1 MTSTFKRRS
10 LIKLGLILSF
20 VMAIFFISCGKDDAT
35 PPPTPVVKTTLQDSI
50 TVAQTLYAGTI
61 EGTKPGQYEV
71 GSRAALKTVLDAA
84 SAVFADANATQTAV
98 SNATAQ
104 LGAAIATYK
113 SHLIKEIADVNLIG
127 FWKMNGNADDSSGKG
142 NNGTLT
148 TGHAYYGAGLPTL
161 TADRFGQ
168 AGKAYHFDK
177 GGNIE
182 VPYNSSLKPSE
193 MSVSVWVKKEA
204 PASRTIATDTYTILS
219 LNRWNGY
226 KFQLQSANKFF
237 MTVKGV
243 NGAGDTAYLD
253 KDDEV
258 AVLDN
263 DVWYHGVTTF
273 KNGQMN
279 FYVNGD
285 LVKSW
290 TDDPTKITPVTLT
303 DPINFVIGQDLPTDK
318 YSTDV
323 NDGNHYVNYGGFWT
337 GDLDDI
343 MFYNVALDATQVKS
357 IYDNQKP

>member
-1 MTSTFKRRS
+1 MIMTLLKKRMKLFSLS
-10 LIKLGLILSF
+10 LIMSFLLGTLIL
-20 VMAIFFISCGKDDAT
+20 SCGKDST
-35 PPPTPVVKTTLQDSI
+35 PPPPPPDKTTLQARV
-50 TVAQTLYAGTI
+50 TAAQTLYDGSV
-61 EGTKPGQYEV
+61 EGTKPGQYEA
-71 GSRAALKTVLDAA
+71 GSKTAFNTVLTAA
-84 SAVFADANATQTAV
+84 KAVLADAGTTQTAV
-98 SNATAQ
+98 TNAAAQ
-104 LGAAIATYK
+104 LQAAMDTYAT
-113 SHLIKEIADVNLIG
+113 HLIKEIAEANLIG
-127 FWKMNGNADDSSGKG
+127 FWKMNGNAKDSSGKG
-142 NNGTLT
+142 NDGTLT
-148 TGHAYYGAGLPTL
+148 TGHIYYGAGLPTL
-161 TADRFGQ
+161 TADRFGR
-168 AGKAYHFDK
+168 ANMAYHFDK

-182 VPYNSSLKPSE
+182 VPYNASLKPQE

-243 NGAGDTAYLD
+243 NSAGDTAFLD

-290 TDDPTKITPVTLT
+290 TDDPTKINPVSLA

-318 YSTDV
+318 YLTV
-323 NDGNHYVNYGGFWT
+323 DGDFQVAWGGFWT
-337 GDLDDI
+337 GDLDDV
-343 MFYNVALDATQVKS
+343 MFYNIALDGPQVKS
-357 IYDNQKP
+357 IYENQKTL